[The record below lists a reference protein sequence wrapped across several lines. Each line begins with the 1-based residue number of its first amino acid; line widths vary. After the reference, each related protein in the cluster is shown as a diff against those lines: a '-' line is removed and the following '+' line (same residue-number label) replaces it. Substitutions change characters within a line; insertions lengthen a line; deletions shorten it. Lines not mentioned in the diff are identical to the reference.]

1 MSAEAMSF
9 STHRLH
15 DRLESV
21 LFGKDEI
28 DRRIVEMGE
37 EITTDMEGSTLS
49 VVAILQ
55 GGALFMADLI
65 RQIHLPLRIESI
77 TVASYHGGTASS
89 GTVSFRQNQMPD
101 VEGRDVLVLDDILD
115 TGRTLSAVM
124 ETISLKCKPRSIRSA
139 VLLSK
144 RIDRAVQIEAD
155 YSGFDIG
162 NEFVVGYGLDY
173 KEEYRNLPV
182 IGTLKSEYI
191 DADS

>member
-1 MSAEAMSF
+1 MSI

-15 DRLESV
+15 DRLENV

-49 VVAILQ
+49 VLAILQ

-89 GTVSFRQNQMPD
+89 GTVSFRQNQLPD

-124 ETISLKCKPRSIRSA
+124 EKIRVECNPRSIRSA

-155 YSGFDIG
+155 YIGFDIG
-162 NEFVVGYGLDY
+162 DEFVVGYGLDY